1 MKLKI
6 ISQFALALLVV
17 FACQTEPQGKKEARK
32 VKEGVEPKE
41 TGVQAKEVNPKD
53 TSSLIKGALLIKGA
67 DSVLISKR
75 KVVEEWDKQWSKVS
89 YQFYNPAL
97 PLANWQVA
105 INNFIR
111 KGLYKPEEQA
121 PYTALLSGELIHQ
134 SLLSFKKE
142 ARRYEDE
149 MGMVW
154 NIEDSYEIDAS
165 HAGFASV
172 KNESSLYT
180 GGAHGMY
187 GIGVTHFDKKSA
199 KTLNLSAFIR
209 KDAKFLKLAEA
220 AFRRAVGISA
230 SKPFS
235 ETDYWFDKGFVL
247 PDNFEI
253 SQGKITFIYN
263 PYEVSNYAN
272 GVITFSMPL
281 RQIKPYLKREI

>member
-6 ISQFALALLVV
+6 ISLVALTLLVV

-32 VKEGVEPKE
+32 VKEGLEPKE
-41 TGVQAKEVNPKD
+41 TEVQAKEVNPKD
-53 TSSLIKGALLIKGA
+53 TSLLIKGA
-67 DSVLISKR
+67 DSVLISKK
-75 KVVEEWDKQWSKVS
+75 KVVEEWDKQWSKVT

-97 PLANWQVA
+97 PLAKWQVA

-149 MGMVW
+149 MSMVW

-172 KNESSLYT
+172 KNESSTYT

-187 GIGVTHFDKKSA
+187 GVGITHFDKKSA
-199 KTLNLSAFIR
+199 KTLNLSDFIR

-220 AFRRAVGISA
+220 AFRRSVGISA
-230 SKPFS
+230 TKPFS
-235 ETDYWFDKGFVL
+235 ETDYWFEKGFVL

>member
-1 MKLKI
+1 MKLNI
-6 ISQFALALLVV
+6 ISLFAFALLVV

-41 TGVQAKEVNPKD
+41 TEVQAQALNPTD
-53 TSSLIKGALLIKGA
+53 TAYILSGA
-67 DSVLISKR
+67 DSVLISKK
-75 KVVEEWDKQWSKVS
+75 KVVEKWDKEWSKIT
-89 YQFYNPAL
+89 YQIYDETAKL
-97 PLANWQVA
+97 EKWQFA
-105 INNFIR
+105 INHLIR
-111 KGLYKPEEQA
+111 NSLYKPEEQA
-121 PYTALLSGELIHQ
+121 PYTAPLNKELFHQALLA
-134 SLLSFKKE
+134 FKKE
-142 ARRYEDE
+142 SRRYEDE

-165 HAGFASV
+165 HTGFASI

-187 GIGVTHFDKKSA
+187 GVGVTHFDKKSA
-199 KTLNLSAFIR
+199 KTLSLSDFIR

-220 AFRRAVGISA
+220 AFRRSVGISA
-230 SKPFS
+230 TKPFS
-235 ETDYWFDKGFVL
+235 ETDYWFEKGFVL